1 MVHVAT
7 PAVMVLALHAAMD
20 VPLSVKLTVP
30 VAPEVTVAVIVTD
43 EFANAAAD
51 DNVRTVAVE

>member
-1 MVHVAT
+1 
-7 PAVMVLALHAAMD
+7 MVLALHAAMD